1 VGEGRGRWRRLPRR
15 PQTAIAS
22 RRRWRGATGE
32 ACARAVHGGGAEAG
46 CGVLWQV
53 VVVVVLLLLLL
64 LVMVMVLVLVLVLVL
79 MLVMV
84 LVMVLVIVL
93 VRAGR
98 LAAQAGGAPPPHHGA
113 LPRAR
118 PRAG

>member
-53 VVVVVLLLLLL
+53 VVVVVVLLLLV
-64 LVMVMVLVLVLVLVL
+64 VMVMVLVLVLVL
-79 MLVMV
+79 MLV
-84 LVMVLVIVL
+84 LVMVPVIVL

>member
-64 LVMVMVLVLVLVLVL
+64 LVMVMVLVLVLVL
-79 MLVMV
+79 MLV
-84 LVMVLVIVL
+84 LVMVPVIVL

>member
-46 CGVLWQV
+46 CGVLWQ

>member
-1 VGEGRGRWRRLPRR
+1 MGEGRGRWRRLPRR

-53 VVVVVLLLLLL
+53 VVVVVVLLLL